1 MNKLVIFF
9 FFLIIGVVCVV
20 IKSYDYFFYL
30 GGLMFVIGFVFYLML
45 YLFCIKWRG
54 LWDFIVGELDVL
66 ENKKF
71 ENNKLVVV

>member
-1 MNKLVIFF
+1 
-9 FFLIIGVVCVV
+9 
-20 IKSYDYFFYL
+20 
-30 GGLMFVIGFVFYLML
+30 MFVIGFVFYLML
-45 YLFCIKWRG
+45 YLFSIKWRG